1 MWIEEKGGKVNLAA
15 LFHEQAKASE
25 TKVIRTL
32 GAMRMTDSPT
42 R

>member
-1 MWIEEKGGKVNLAA
+1 VRIEEKGGKVNLA
-15 LFHEQAKASE
+15 AKASE

>member
-1 MWIEEKGGKVNLAA
+1 VRIEEKGGKVNLAA
-15 LFHEQAKASE
+15 LFHEHAKASK

-32 GAMRMTDSPT
+32 SAMGMTGSPN